1 MVIISETDI
10 ANQGLDFILKPNID
24 SENNRVYYVAL
35 SRAREKLFISIPKID
50 SEVKDKLI
58 KVGFEIVN
66 CS

>member
-1 MVIISETDI
+1 MVIISETNI
-10 ANQGLDFILKPNID
+10 TKQGLDFILNPSIAP
-24 SENNRVYYVAL
+24 ENNRVYYVAL

-58 KVGFEIVN
+58 KVGFEIIN